1 MSHELN
7 EWVPVEGVAAGK
19 EKVALRGGQNLRL
32 TPLFILVFSVV
43 LVLFAVAIGTAS
55 YFLWQG
61 KLSLDDSNRELNVRM
76 ELVDSA
82 NHMRAARMNLMHAA
96 NSRNNGQ
103 MDRYNASMSAAEMR
117 LSLSQQ
123 MFNGYIKRGNR
134 AESELSRDRELESRY
149 NDYINIGITPMFNLA
164 KTGTAQEINNFE
176 SDVVDALDAKYDVPL
191 KASYLYRVEREK
203 AINDNAQSNSRLSY
217 ILMGASFILTLV
229 LVFMTF
235 IIIRR
240 VIINP
245 TRYWVSRVQAIAHGD
260 LTQPNIPTGENE
272 IGVLG
277 NNIQQMQQS
286 LYDTVFSVRDS
297 AASIYSSSSKIAVGN
312 TDLSARTEQQAAA
325 LAETAASMEQLTA
338 TVKQN
343 TDNAHHARTVV
354 GNTSKK
360 ATEGGE
366 IVGRVV
372 ESMVNITRSSDKI
385 SEIIAL
391 INSIAFQ
398 TNILALNAAVEAARA
413 GEQGKGFAVVA
424 AEVRSLAQR
433 SANAA
438 TDITRLIKDS
448 ETGVKE
454 GADLANRAGNAMKEI
469 VTEINNVTSIM
480 NEIALASDEQS
491 MASDEQSSGINQ
503 VSLAVSEMDHVTQQN
518 AALVQDASASAT
530 SLEEQAERLN
540 QGVAKFTL
548 N

>member
-1 MSHELN
+1 
-7 EWVPVEGVAAGK
+7 
-19 EKVALRGGQNLRL
+19 
-32 TPLFILVFSVV
+32 
-43 LVLFAVAIGTAS
+43 
-55 YFLWQG
+55 
-61 KLSLDDSNRELNVRM
+61 
-76 ELVDSA
+76 
-82 NHMRAARMNLMHAA
+82 
-96 NSRNNGQ
+96 
-103 MDRYNASMSAAEMR
+103 
-117 LSLSQQ
+117 
-123 MFNGYIKRGNR
+123 
-134 AESELSRDRELESRY
+134 
-149 NDYINIGITPMFNLA
+149 
-164 KTGTAQEINNFE
+164 
-176 SDVVDALDAKYDVPL
+176 
-191 KASYLYRVEREK
+191 
-203 AINDNAQSNSRLSY
+203 
-217 ILMGASFILTLV
+217 
-229 LVFMTF
+229 
-235 IIIRR
+235 
-240 VIINP
+240 
-245 TRYWVSRVQAIAHGD
+245 
-260 LTQPNIPTGENE
+260 
-272 IGVLG
+272 
-277 NNIQQMQQS
+277 
-286 LYDTVFSVRDS
+286 
-297 AASIYSSSSKIAVGN
+297 GN

-360 ATEGGE
+360 ATEGGD

-491 MASDEQSSGINQ
+491 SGINQ

>member
-1 MSHELN
+1 MTYNLN
-7 EWVPVEGVAAGK
+7 VLVPAERTMAGK
-19 EKVALRGGQNLRL
+19 ENTPLHGKNLRL
-32 TPLFILVFSVV
+32 TPLFVIVFSVV
-43 LVLFAVAIGTAS
+43 LALFAMAIGTAS

-61 KLSLDDSNRELNVRM
+61 QRSLVESTQELNIRM
-76 ELVDSA
+76 ALVDSA

-96 NSRNNGQ
+96 NSRNKGQ
-103 MDRYNASMSAAEMR
+103 TERYNASINAAEVR
-117 LSLSQQ
+117 LALSQQ
-123 MFNGYIKRGNR
+123 MFNEYINRANR
-134 AESELSRDRELESRY
+134 AEEELPRDRELESRY
-149 NDYINIGITPMFNLA
+149 KDYIDNGILPMFNLA
-164 KTGTAQEINNFE
+164 KTGTSQQIDDFE
-176 SDVVDALDAKYDVPL
+176 SDVVDSLDFQYDIPL
-191 KASYLYRVEREK
+191 KASYLYRVDKEKVITEK
-203 AINDNAQSNSRLSY
+203 AKSHSRLSY
-217 ILMGASFILTLV
+217 LLMGASFLLTVV
-229 LVFMTF
+229 LVFITF
-235 IIIRR
+235 GIIHRI
-240 VIINP
+240 IINP
-245 TRYWVSRVQAIAHGD
+245 TRYWVSRIQAITKGD
-260 LTQPNIPTGENE
+260 LTQSNVPTGNNE

-277 NNIQQMQQS
+277 DNIQQMQQS
-286 LYDTVFSVRDS
+286 LYDTVYSVRDS

-354 GNTSKK
+354 ANTSQK

-366 IVGRVV
+366 IVDRVV
-372 ESMVNITRSSDKI
+372 ASMDKI
-385 SEIIAL
+385 SRSADKITEIIAL

-424 AEVRSLAQR
+424 SEVRNLAQR

-438 TDITRLIKDS
+438 TDITRLIQDS
-448 ETGVKE
+448 ETCVKE
-454 GADLANRAGNAMKEI
+454 GAELASSAMKDI
-469 VTEINNVTSIM
+469 VSEINNVTSIM

-491 MASDEQSSGINQ
+491 SGINQ
-503 VSLAVSEMDHVTQQN
+503 VSQAVSEMDHVTQQN
-518 AALVQDASASAT
+518 AALVLDASASAM

>member
-7 EWVPVEGVAAGK
+7 EWVPVEGVVAGK

-235 IIIRR
+235 VIIRR

-491 MASDEQSSGINQ
+491 SGINQ